1 MTATNPPETIGQ
13 ASARDADDALE
24 KMLRADAAQW
34 RDQYV
39 HNDGFSDRVMQR
51 IAALPAPRHAGAFGP
66 RAKRRLAIVS
76 ATAALASALVF
87 FGTGGV
93 WLIDAVMDL
102 ATQTISPHVL
112 LMVSMLAVAA
122 VLSIGAASSEH

>member
-1 MTATNPPETIGQ
+1 MTATNLTKTTGQ
-13 ASARDADDALE
+13 PGTAEADDALE

-51 IAALPAPRHAGAFGP
+51 IAALPTPTYAGAFGP

-76 ATAALASALVF
+76 AAAALASALVF

-102 ATQTISPHVL
+102 ATQNITPGVL
-112 LMVSMLAVAA
+112 LFAGMIVAA
-122 VLSIGAASSEH
+122 AALSIGAVSSER

>member
-13 ASARDADDALE
+13 ASAREADDALE
-24 KMLRADAAQW
+24 QMLRADAAQW
-34 RDQYV
+34 REHYV

-51 IAALPAPRHAGAFGP
+51 IAALPTPTYAGAFGP

-76 ATAALASALVF
+76 VAAALASALVF

-102 ATQTISPHVL
+102 ATQTITPHVL
-112 LMVSMLAVAA
+112 LMVSMLAAAA
-122 VLSIGAASSEH
+122 VLSISAASSEH